1 MWAKIPWVHIGTV
14 SFNPICAKL
23 KINELLGL
31 GMPWK
36 NILVIAVWEPYFFFQ
51 KNISLYKEIFV
62 QKKKQSMLLKFPPS
76 LIFLFLVLWVA
87 TLSCSELP
95 HPLIPLSKER
105 IPTAVSLQVI
115 FTISLGFWKIVLRCI
130 NSGRWV
136 EGLNIIKTE
145 RGRISRDAF
154 L

>member
-36 NILVIAVWEPYFFFQ
+36 NILVIAVWEPYFFFSKEQ
-51 KNISLYKEIFV
+51 ITIQGNICA
-62 QKKKQSMLLKFPPS
+62 KKQSMLLKFPPS

>member
-1 MWAKIPWVHIGTV
+1 MCKIENKWTPGSRYAMKEHSRYCCLRT
-14 SFNPICAKL
+14 
-23 KINELLGL
+23 
-31 GMPWK
+31 
-36 NILVIAVWEPYFFFQ
+36 ILFF
-51 KNISLYKEIFV
+51 KRTDHYTRKYLC
-62 QKKKQSMLLKFPPS
+62 KKKQSMLLKFPPS

-95 HPLIPLSKER
+95 HPLISLSKES

-115 FTISLGFWKIVLRCI
+115 FTISLGFWKIVLLCI

>member
-1 MWAKIPWVHIGTV
+1 MFKIEYKWTPGSRYAMKEHSHYCCLRTI
-14 SFNPICAKL
+14 
-23 KINELLGL
+23 LLFKRTDHYTRKYL
-31 GMPWK
+31 C
-36 NILVIAVWEPYFFFQ
+36 
-51 KNISLYKEIFV
+51 
-62 QKKKQSMLLKFPPS
+62 KKKQSMLLKFPPS

-87 TLSCSELP
+87 TLSCLELP

-115 FTISLGFWKIVLRCI
+115 FTISLGFWKIVLLCI